1 MSVKELRQDRSW
13 SQEQLADLSG
23 LSLRTVQRIE
33 ASNKA
38 GYASLRA
45 LALAFE
51 IDDSALELELA
62 MDKSSK
68 GWKKR
73 PAWVRAIFFGSG
85 RIQMDSRQHMLV
97 EKFAVAAGIVF
108 IIIGVFGANGTF
120 APGSAKIPML
130 LFASMLFLG
139 AYLLSLMV
147 RIGNR
152 YSVWPWVDPNNPE
165 AN

>member
-1 MSVKELRQDRSW
+1 MGVKELRQERSW

-38 GYASLRA
+38 GYGSLRA

-62 MDKSSK
+62 MNKSSN

-85 RIQMDSRQHMLV
+85 RIQMGSHQHILV
-97 EKFAVAAGIVF
+97 ERFAVVAGIAF
-108 IIIGVFGANGTF
+108 AIIGLFGTNGTF
-120 APGSAKIPML
+120 APESARVPML
-130 LFASMLFLG
+130 LCASLMFLA
-139 AYLLSLMV
+139 AYLMSLIV

-152 YSVWPWVDPNNPE
+152 HSVWPWVDPE
-165 AN
+165 KTDR